1 MMTLCSDRG
10 FAPTAR
16 RRRGAALAL
25 EAMEERLAPSP
36 TLAIPPPPAAGVV
49 ANFPH
54 NPSISTDPCTG
65 GGAVSQFPHNP
76 DFPTDP
82 CADGGAVSQFP
93 HNPG

>member
-1 MMTLCSDRG
+1 MMTLCPDRG

-25 EAMEERLAPSP
+25 EAMEERLAPSFI
-36 TLAIPPPPAAGVV
+36 LAFPRPQAAGVV

-54 NPSISTDPCTG
+54 NPRI
-65 GGAVSQFPHNP
+65 
-76 DFPTDP
+76 PTDP
-82 CADGGAVSQFP
+82 CADGGSVSQFP

>member
-16 RRRGAALAL
+16 RPRGAAFAL
-25 EAMEERLAPSP
+25 EAMEERLAPSL
-36 TLAIPPPPAAGVV
+36 TLAFPPPQVAGVV

-54 NPSISTDPCTG
+54 NPSI
-65 GGAVSQFPHNP
+65 
-76 DFPTDP
+76 PTNP
-82 CADGGAVSQFP
+82 CADGCSVSLFP